1 MRSKA
6 IRKLNSPDPFPS
18 PIRDYRMSLLTTVY
32 ATDEAV
38 SLRAPADF
46 ALLCP
51 RDQVLAA
58 GTDGVFD
65 PSDRWT
71 MFSPSVN
78 FSLQGVAPGQV
89 VQLLGPITIFRP
101 PGDVLIVDSVAQGSI
116 VLRRKGQAAGV
127 GQPPSPPSGGIGV
140 EFLIA
145 TLGPQIENASY
156 DLNRRFGIDDLI
168 AGRRSSDLY
177 DLREV
182 REAAVLTVLQERYLD
197 LSRDCDATNSPLA
210 SKAEAIQHELEALL
224 ARAVVHWTSS
234 LDRGGLANTN
244 RFSTRLE
251 R

>member
-1 MRSKA
+1 M
-6 IRKLNSPDPFPS
+6 NV
-18 PIRDYRMSLLTTVY
+18 LTTVY

-38 SLRAPADF
+38 ALRASADF

-51 RDQVLAA
+51 RDQVLAG

-65 PSDRWT
+65 SSDRWT
-71 MFSPSVN
+71 LVSPSVN
-78 FSLQGVAPGQV
+78 FSQQGIAPGQV
-89 VQLLGPITIFRP
+89 VQLLGPTTIFRP
-101 PGDVLIVDSVAQGSI
+101 PGDVLVVASVDQNSI

-127 GQPPSPPSGGIGV
+127 GQPPAPLTGALNV

-156 DLNRRFGIDDLI
+156 DLNRRYGIDDLI
-168 AGRRSSDLY
+168 AGHRASDLY

-182 REAAVLTVLQERYLD
+182 REATVLTVLQQRYLD
-197 LSRDCDATNSPLA
+197 LSCGGDATDGSLA
-210 SKAEAIQHELEALL
+210 SKAGAMQRELDALL
-224 ARAVVHWTSS
+224 ARAVVHWGDTRDRRALSS
-234 LDRGGLANTN
+234 VN